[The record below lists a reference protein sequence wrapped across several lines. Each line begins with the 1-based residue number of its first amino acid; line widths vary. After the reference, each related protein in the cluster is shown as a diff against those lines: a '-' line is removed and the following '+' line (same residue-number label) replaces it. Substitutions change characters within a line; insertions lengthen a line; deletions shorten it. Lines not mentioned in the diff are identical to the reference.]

1 MCGGSTMIGNTVGMG
16 AHAGVENCTKKQ
28 KGENTN
34 GNKKKVSACKFWC
47 LIVCVK
53 VTSEIMKDKV
63 ATYTCCFS
71 HRFGRLCNH
80 GSERSWIHGGGC
92 CR

>member
-1 MCGGSTMIGNTVGMG
+1 MIGNTVGMD
-16 AHAGVENCTKKQ
+16 AHAGVENCTKQQ

-53 VTSEIMKDKV
+53 VTNETMKDK
-63 ATYTCCFS
+63 S
-71 HRFGRLCNH
+71 CNLH
-80 GSERSWIHGGGC
+80 VLLQPSFWTSL
-92 CR
+92 